1 MANLKI
7 VFTYSDNFTSG
18 FKAFQNAASTLLSR
32 GQIKQFSKLYRV
44 IKTQINCKFIS
55 TEGAQQWT

>member
-7 VFTYSDNFTSG
+7 FTYYGNFTSG
-18 FKAFQNAASTLLSR
+18 FKALQNAATTLLNR
-32 GQIKQFSKLYRV
+32 GQIQQFSKLYRV
-44 IKTQINCKFIS
+44 IKTQINCKFMS